1 MVKNETYEQWV
12 KSLQERTEVVDRKG
26 SEVIIKKLPDTDA
39 VGELDPRVYEINA
52 EAAKAMAGAE
62 FPDPSQMDMVSF
74 ALKMREFMGWKNF
87 DVTTTDIRT
96 EARMIPGTDIEIPV
110 RIYTPAAA
118 AGRQVPAMIFFHG
131 GGFMGGTLDV
141 VENPCKVI
149 AERAETVVVSVDYRL
164 APEHAY
170 PAGLTDCFDVVKWVY
185 ANAESIGVNR
195 EQIAVSGDSAGGN
208 LATVCAM
215 KDRDQGTNM
224 IKYQALIY
232 PTTNMAGTTTDDFEW
247 TIDQYT
253 INNHQELIVGGIMGM
268 GGSTKMLEHV
278 YVQGNEHVEHP
289 YLSPLLAEDLSGMP
303 ETLVISAEFDYLR
316 LENEAYARKLE
327 RAGVKTSCMQY
338 SGMDHA
344 FMDKMGQ
351 YPQAED
357 CMNEIAKGMKRVFA
371 S

>member
-1 MVKNETYEQWV
+1 MVKNETYEQLV
-12 KSLQERTEVVDRKG
+12 NSMQGRTEVVERKG
-26 SEVIIKKLPDTDA
+26 SEVIIKRIPDSDS
-39 VGELDPRVYEINA
+39 VGELDPRVLA
-52 EAAKAMAGAE
+52 VTMEAARARAGAQM
-62 FPDPSQMDMVSF
+62 PDPSQMDMVSF
-74 ALKMREFMGWKNF
+74 AIKMREFMGWKNF

-96 EARMIPGTDIEIPV
+96 EARMIPGTDVEIPV

-118 AGRQVPAMIFFHG
+118 VGRQVPAMIFFHG

-149 AERAETVVVSVDYRL
+149 AERAEAVVVSVDYRL

-170 PAGLTDCFDVVKWVY
+170 PAGVTDCFDVVKWVY
-185 ANAESIGVNR
+185 ANAASIGVNQ

-215 KDRDQGTNM
+215 KDRDQGTKM

-247 TIDQYT
+247 SIDQYT
-253 INNHQELIVGGIMGM
+253 INNHQELIMGGLRGM
-268 GGSTKMLEHV
+268 GGATQMLGHV
-278 YVQGNEHVEHP
+278 YVQGNERVEHP
-289 YLSPLLAEDLSGMP
+289 YLSPLLAEDLCGMP
-303 ETLVISAEFDYLR
+303 EALVISAEFDYLR
-316 LENEAYARKLE
+316 LEDEAYARKLE
-327 RAGVKTSCMQY
+327 RAGVKTTCMQY

-357 CMNEIAKGMKRVFA
+357 CMNEIAKGMKRVFE

>member
-1 MVKNETYEQWV
+1 MVKNEGYEQWV
-12 KSLQERTEVVDRKG
+12 KSLQERTEVVNRKG
-26 SEVIIKKLPDTDA
+26 SEVIVKKLPDSES
-39 VGELDPRVYEINA
+39 VGELDPRVYHVNA
-52 EAAKAMAGAE
+52 EAAKAREGVQ
-62 FPDPSQMDMVSF
+62 FPDPSQLDMVSF
-74 ALKMREFMGWKNF
+74 ALMMRKIMGWDNF

-96 EARMIPGTDIEIPV
+96 EARMIPGTDVEIPV
-110 RIYTPAAA
+110 RIYTPASV
-118 AGRQVPAMIFFHG
+118 AGKLVPALVFFHG

-141 VENPCKVI
+141 VENPCKLV
-149 AERAETVVVSVDYRL
+149 AERAEAVVVSVDYRL

-232 PTTNMAGTTTDDFEW
+232 PTTNMAGITTDDFEW

-253 INNHQELIVGGIMGM
+253 INNHQELIVGGLMGM
-268 GGSTKMLEHV
+268 GGSTKMLEQV

-289 YLSPLLAEDLSGMP
+289 YLSPLLAGDLSGMP
-303 ETLVISAEFDYLR
+303 EALVISAEFDYLR

-327 RAGVKTSCMQY
+327 RAGVKTAYMQY
-338 SGMDHA
+338 CGMDHA

>member
-1 MVKNETYEQWV
+1 MVKNEVYEQWV
-12 KSLQERTEVVDRKG
+12 KSLQERTEVVERKG
-26 SEVIIKKLPDTDA
+26 SEVIIKRLPDTDA
-39 VGELDPRVYEINA
+39 VGKLDPRVYEINS

-87 DVTTTDIRT
+87 DVTTTEIRT
-96 EARMIPGTDIEIPV
+96 EARMIPGTDVEIPV

-118 AGRQVPAMIFFHG
+118 AGRQVSAMIFFHG

-149 AERAETVVVSVDYRL
+149 AERAEAVVVSVDYRL

-185 ANAESIGVNR
+185 ANAAAIGVNR

-253 INNHQELIVGGIMGM
+253 INNHQELIVGGLMGM

-357 CMNEIAKGMKRVFA
+357 SMDEIAKGMKRVFA